1 MLRQEELAFIE
12 AISTLQLSPAL
23 VKGLR
28 MALSSRRK
36 KSAVS
41 AGSAALRPEVVSKP
55 PNVHPACTRASEK
68 PTSWQVQASRSSPPT
83 GAQRL
88 ALGPRLCPRAHHQS
102 RKNKLQAASGN
113 TGLLREGDVRGRIGR
128 PQVPIQP
135 SGSLTPITRGS
146 DLSAPAV
153 SFETANRHMSSDMSG
168 PLSDR
173 PGGTT

>member
-41 AGSAALRPEVVSKP
+41 ADPQHCARRWFQSP
-55 PNVHPACTRASEK
+55 PNAHPACTRASEK
-68 PTSWQVQASRSSPPT
+68 PTSWQVQASCSSPST

-102 RKNKLQAASGN
+102 RKNKLQAAAGN

-128 PQVPIQP
+128 ARCP
-135 SGSLTPITRGS
+135 
-146 DLSAPAV
+146 DSAKWVAHAHNQG
-153 SFETANRHMSSDMSG
+153 FG
-168 PLSDR
+168 PVRTSCLIRDS
-173 PGGTT
+173 